1 MYFNIR
7 GTNKNYK
14 LAIKRSN
21 EILYIISSRAV
32 IHEVKFASSHFKIW
46 HLHCIGQSYA
56 K

>member
-21 EILYIISSRAV
+21 YILYVISPRGV
-32 IHEVKFASSHFKIW
+32 IH
-46 HLHCIGQSYA
+46 
-56 K
+56 